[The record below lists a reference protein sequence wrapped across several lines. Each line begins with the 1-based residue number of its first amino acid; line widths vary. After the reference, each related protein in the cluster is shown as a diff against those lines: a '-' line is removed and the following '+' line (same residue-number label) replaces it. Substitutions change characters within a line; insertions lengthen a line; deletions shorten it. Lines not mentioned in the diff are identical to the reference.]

1 MFYIILEKT
10 EHLTLILK
18 LNVRISYPR
27 CELVIETFACYQ
39 LFVSTST
46 PSDKF
51 DTWESTFY
59 ENLLLVCSKPYPPK
73 LLLQLENDNF
83 KYLGYVPM
91 WGMPWPR
98 LRAHA
103 GMPRP

>member
-1 MFYIILEKT
+1 MFYIILEKI

-18 LNVRISYPR
+18 LNIHISYPR
-27 CELVIETFACYQ
+27 CELVMATFACYQ

-51 DTWESTFY
+51 DSFELMFY
-59 ENLLLVCSKPYPPK
+59 GNLLLVCNKPYPPK

-83 KYLGYVPM
+83 KYLGYVPT
-91 WGMPWPR
+91 
-98 LRAHA
+98 
-103 GMPRP
+103 